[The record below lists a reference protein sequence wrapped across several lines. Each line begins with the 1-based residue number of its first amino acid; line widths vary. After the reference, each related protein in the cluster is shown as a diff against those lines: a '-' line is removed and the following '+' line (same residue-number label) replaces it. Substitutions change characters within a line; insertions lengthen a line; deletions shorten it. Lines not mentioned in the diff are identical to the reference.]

1 MTLQKRSRIDRLV
14 VGFIIG
20 LLVPIIF
27 FMIVY
32 QIKYANIDFVTYIRK
47 TWEMKIFLKIL
58 SVCVFPDLGFFLLFY
73 RRKYDM
79 AARGVILATFI
90 YAFAVLI
97 AKLV

>member
-1 MTLQKRSRIDRLV
+1 MALNKRSSIDRLI
-14 VGFIIG
+14 VGFVIG
-20 LLVPIIF
+20 LLVPVIF

-32 QIKYANIDFVTYIRK
+32 QVKYANVDFIIYIRK

-79 AARGVILATFI
+79 AARGVIMATFM
-90 YAFAVLI
+90 YAFFVLV
-97 AKLV
+97 AKFI

>member
-1 MTLQKRSRIDRLV
+1 MTLQKKSRIDRLV

-20 LLVPIIF
+20 LLVPAIF
-27 FMIVY
+27 FMSVY
-32 QIKYANIDFVTYIRK
+32 QIKYGNIEFMTYIRK

-79 AARGVILATFI
+79 AARGVILATFM

>member
-1 MTLQKRSRIDRLV
+1 MTLKKRSNIDRLV
-14 VGFIIG
+14 VGFAIG
-20 LLVPIIF
+20 LLVPVIF
-27 FMIVY
+27 FLIVY
-32 QIKYANIDFVTYIRK
+32 LAKYGNIDFMVYIRR

-79 AARGVILATFI
+79 AARGVILATFM

-97 AKLV
+97 AKLI

>member
-1 MTLQKRSRIDRLV
+1 MTQQKRSRIDRLM
-14 VGFIIG
+14 VGFLIG
-20 LLVPIIF
+20 LLVPVIF
-27 FMIVY
+27 FLIVY
-32 QIKYANIDFVTYIRK
+32 QIKYADIEFVDYIRR

>member
-14 VGFIIG
+14 VGFTIG
-20 LLVPIIF
+20 LLVPVVF

-32 QIKYANIDFVTYIRK
+32 QVKYGNMDFMIYIRK
-47 TWEMKIFLKIL
+47 TWEMKILLKIL

-79 AARGVILATFI
+79 AARGVIMATFM
-90 YAFAVLI
+90 YAFLVLV
-97 AKLV
+97 AKLI